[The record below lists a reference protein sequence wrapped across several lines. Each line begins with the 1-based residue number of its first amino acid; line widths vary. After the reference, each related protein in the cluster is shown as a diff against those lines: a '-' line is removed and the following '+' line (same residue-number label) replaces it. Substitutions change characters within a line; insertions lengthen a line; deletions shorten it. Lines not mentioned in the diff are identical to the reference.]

1 MVSYAVVADEC
12 RTGCVVIDFP
22 LLRKLPLA
30 VELPARLAGAP
41 TLFDWGYFCPTPKI
55 RWSNGLRFSW
65 PVCCALVGSPDTW
78 LLITMGLER

>member
-12 RTGCVVIDFP
+12 RTGYVVIDLP

-41 TLFDWGYFCPTPKI
+41 TLFD
-55 RWSNGLRFSW
+55 
-65 PVCCALVGSPDTW
+65 
-78 LLITMGLER
+78 